1 MSIAS
6 LFNQVYN
13 IPSIP
18 KLVQELINNFDN
30 EMSNSREIA
39 KKLQMDQALSA
50 KVLRLANSA
59 RYGAGRKINSIDSA
73 VIVLGFDSLK
83 TLVIASGVT
92 SACKNIPGLNQKQF
106 WRTSFAVANIAKML
120 AKLARQDGDVAFTCG
135 MLHNIG
141 DTLLFLAHKDQ
152 MLHIAAVLQLE
163 EAAMTGVSKSALEQ
177 TQFGCTYMDVGA
189 ELARRWNF
197 PEEICLAIANQEQP
211 EKTGNNVVYPL
222 LINLAVRIHKSLNSG
237 KMPAEAVR
245 DLPQNHLADL
255 KIDNIKLLEQLT
267 AMLQQED
274 DIEAFLS

>member
-1 MSIAS
+1 MSIAN

-30 EMSNSREIA
+30 ENSNSREIA

-73 VIVLGFDSLK
+73 VIILGFDSLK

-106 WRTSFAVANIAKML
+106 WRTSFSVANIAKML

-152 MLHIAAVLQLE
+152 MLHINSVLQLE

-211 EKTGNNVVYPL
+211 EKTGTNVLYPL
-222 LINLAVRIHKSLNSG
+222 LINLAVRIHNSISSG
-237 KMPAEAVR
+237 KMPAEVVR
-245 DLPQNHLADL
+245 DLPQNHLGDL

>member
-1 MSIAS
+1 MSIAN

-30 EMSNSREIA
+30 ENSNSREIA

-73 VIVLGFDSLK
+73 VIILGFDTLK

-120 AKLARQDGDVAFTCG
+120 AKLA
-135 MLHNIG
+135 
-141 DTLLFLAHKDQ
+141 K
-152 MLHIAAVLQLE
+152 
-163 EAAMTGVSKSALEQ
+163 
-177 TQFGCTYMDVGA
+177 
-189 ELARRWNF
+189 
-197 PEEICLAIANQEQP
+197 
-211 EKTGNNVVYPL
+211 
-222 LINLAVRIHKSLNSG
+222 
-237 KMPAEAVR
+237 
-245 DLPQNHLADL
+245 ADL
-255 KIDNIKLLEQLT
+255 LG
-267 AMLQQED
+267 
-274 DIEAFLS
+274 LSPVPLPRPARASTFSPGCATVQMRSGGCFPPTSASRSTCLVSR

>member
-1 MSIAS
+1 MPFNN

-18 KLVQELINNFDN
+18 KLVQELINNFNN
-30 EMSNSREIA
+30 EQSNSRDIA

-73 VIVLGFDSLK
+73 VIILGFDTLK

-106 WRTSFAVANIAKML
+106 WRTSFSVANIAKML

-141 DTLLFLAHKDQ
+141 DTLLYLAHKDQ
-152 MLHIAAVLQLE
+152 MLHIDALAE
-163 EAAMTGVSKSALEQ
+163 TGVSKSVLQQ
-177 TQFGCTYMDVGA
+177 TQFGCNYTDVGA

-211 EKTGNNVVYPL
+211 EKAGTNMTYPL
-222 LINLAVRIHKSLNSG
+222 LVNLAVRIFNSVNSG

-245 DLPQNHLADL
+245 DLPQNQLADL
-255 KIDNIKLLEQLT
+255 KIDSIKLLEQLT
-267 AMLQQED
+267 TLLQQED